1 MLNAP
6 NSPLLNIFERLGA
19 LSEDEGGLI
28 EIKPFKDWKGTNW
41 QHKILKM
48 RLLNVGEML
57 EVYDYCEKYKGE
69 AKDQAYYIEILIRSL
84 YSLDGQMLAPSEEV
98 EKYNQDYK
106 TKLTR
111 IEYLR
116 LWLQNLEQ
124 VVVIRLHSIYEQLQ
138 LKQLRLV
145 NGQYLCENNG
155 EILTELPPNAIKLKY
170 SIGEVITEQV
180 EGVDYDFATPVV
192 QSFSKPQERVEETY
206 KEFDYYCDCG
216 QGFDNFEDFKS
227 HRETCNKISEV
238 STS

>member
-28 EIKPFKDWKGTNW
+28 EIKPFRDWKGSGW
-41 QHKILKM
+41 QNKILKM

-57 EVYDYCEKYKGE
+57 EVYDYCEKYQGN

-106 TKLTR
+106 TKLSR

-116 LWLQNLEQ
+116 LWLNNIEQ
-124 VVVIRLHSIYEQLQ
+124 VVVIRLHSVYEQLQ

-145 NGQYLCENNG
+145 NGQYLCEDTGQVVNDFPPSARRIKYAIG
-155 EILTELPPNAIKLKY
+155 EIVTDVKDETA
-170 SIGEVITEQV
+170 
-180 EGVDYDFATPVV
+180 YDFNEPKIETSFTPPLETKVV
-192 QSFSKPQERVEETY
+192 A
-206 KEFDYYCDCG
+206 EFDYYCNCG
-216 QGFDNFEDFKS
+216 QGFESIEEFTA
-227 HRETCNKISEV
+227 HRENCNESAAI